1 MTLRRA
7 LLALVVAGVCLSL
20 APSALA
26 SAPSFTWAG
35 LSTISNEWAV
45 ASNWENNSEPTT
57 SMAIGTLTF
66 PRLTST
72 SCMKEAEVDAC
83 YASLNDLSGLSV
95 ESIKF
100 DDGDSYL
107 LWGEEITLGSGG
119 LSASPAA
126 ESTGSHGDSLYLPI
140 HLSAPQTWSIAGRS
154 GGGLGENGVGVFAN
168 LSGSANALTVEISNA
183 AVLILRNETEVGPV
197 AVDGANASQSGAHN
211 GLLYLNGELNSSDA
225 NPVSLNHIYLQGSGA
240 VGALQSS
247 HSELGV
253 GVGGYPAEGIEADS
267 ATFDSASE
275 LFFHISGVDTS
286 AGKGY
291 SQLIS
296 HGPIELGGSTL
307 KVRVEPGEELWCP
320 ALPPGLQYTLVS
332 TTGTL
337 SGIFGNAPEGSEIPI
352 EFAKNCTQVSQN
364 MRIAYTAH
372 SVIGTVIAAPSS
384 TMLSVL
390 PGGLVTNQSAM
401 LTASVIASSGTPA
414 GTVEFQNDGVAIPG
428 CSAQPMTEATA
439 VCSTEFSAAGSPE
452 QLTAVF
458 HPGPGVNPKESVSNT
473 EDVTVGK
480 GSTITTLHATA
491 PAGDSVTYTANV
503 TPGITGASSPSGSVE
518 FLDGGTPIASCAS
531 QTLTGGGASCQVS
544 YASPGT
550 HSVTAQ
556 YLGDPNFTGSASAP
570 QTVTATGTAPSTATS
585 STTTAEPGE
594 LTLSSTSIT
603 IQGTGNAAIKVDCTG
618 TGTCSGKLTLTSTT
632 EEVAGRASAARTKSR
647 KRKHSKSTTIG
658 VTTFSIPGGKT
669 ATIKLTLNSAGR
681 ALLKADHGRLNAN
694 LTIIESSAGS
704 TSTQHASVH
713 LVEQRA
719 AKAKKPKK
727 Q

>member
-7 LLALVVAGVCLSL
+7 PLALAVAGVCLWL

-26 SAPSFTWAG
+26 GAPSFTWAG
-35 LSTISNEWAV
+35 LSTTSNEWAV

-72 SCMKEAEVDAC
+72 SCIKEHEVDAC

-107 LWGEEITLGSGG
+107 LWGEEIMLGSGG

-126 ESTGSHGDSLYLPI
+126 ESTGSHGDSLELPI
-140 HLSAPQTWSIAGRS
+140 HLGAPQTWSIAGRS

-168 LSGSANALTVEISNA
+168 MSGSANALTVEISNA

-197 AVDGANASQSGAHN
+197 AVDGANASRSGAHN
-211 GLLYLNGELNSSDA
+211 GLLYLNGELNSTDA
-225 NPVSLNHIYLQGSGA
+225 NPVSLNHIYLQGTGA
-240 VGALQSS
+240 VGALQTS

-275 LFFHISGVDTS
+275 VFFHISGVDTS

-291 SQLIS
+291 SQLVS
-296 HGPIELGGSTL
+296 HGLIELGGAAL
-307 KVRVEPGEELWCP
+307 KVRVEPGEESWCP

-332 TTGTL
+332 TTDTL
-337 SGIFGNAPEGSEIPI
+337 AGIFGNAPEGSEIPI

-364 MRIAYTAH
+364 MRISYTAH

-401 LTASVIASSGTPA
+401 LTASVIASSGMPA
-414 GTVEFQNDGVAIPG
+414 GTVEFQNDGVAIPD
-428 CSAQPMTEATA
+428 CSGQPLTEATA
-439 VCSTEFSAAGSPE
+439 VCSTELSAASSPV

-480 GSTITTLHATA
+480 GPTTTTLHATA
-491 PAGDSVTYTANV
+491 PAGASVTYTANV

-531 QTLTGGGASCQVS
+531 QTLTGGSASCQVS
-544 YASPGT
+544 YTSPGT

-556 YLGDPNFTGSASAP
+556 YLGDSNFTGSASAP
-570 QTVTATGTAPSTATS
+570 QAVMATGTAAPVATPQS
-585 STTTAEPGE
+585 TTAEPGE

-618 TGTCSGKLTLTSTT
+618 TGTCTGKLTLTSTT
-632 EEVAGRASAARTKSR
+632 EEVAGHASAARTESR

-681 ALLKADHGRLNAN
+681 SLLKADHGMLNAN
-694 LTIIESSAGS
+694 LMIVESSAGS
-704 TSTQHASVH
+704 ASTQHASVH

-719 AKAKKPKK
+719 AKAKPKK